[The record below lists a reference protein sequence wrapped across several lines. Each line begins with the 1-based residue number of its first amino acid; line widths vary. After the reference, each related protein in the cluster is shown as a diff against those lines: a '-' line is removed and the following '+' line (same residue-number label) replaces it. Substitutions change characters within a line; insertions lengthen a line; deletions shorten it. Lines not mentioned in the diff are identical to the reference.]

1 MFELLFFGFD
11 LFIYHDTELFVAGV
25 LESIVM
31 YVRSLGCMQVKKIEM
46 KTVQEFDQI
55 VMKVNN
61 FIE

>member
-25 LESIVM
+25 LESMVM

-46 KTVQEFDQI
+46 KTV
-55 VMKVNN
+55 
-61 FIE
+61 